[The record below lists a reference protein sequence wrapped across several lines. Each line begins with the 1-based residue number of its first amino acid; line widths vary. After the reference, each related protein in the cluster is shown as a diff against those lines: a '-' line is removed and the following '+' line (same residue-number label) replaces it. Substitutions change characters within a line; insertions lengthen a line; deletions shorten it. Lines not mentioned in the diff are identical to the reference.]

1 MVRNNS
7 VGPTIASTAL
17 QPLELGSM
25 EQCYAALPYLL
36 DFEAGQSFRK
46 AQIPRLAEAF
56 HGVPFVNKTCCMKR

>member
-1 MVRNNS
+1 
-7 VGPTIASTAL
+7 
-17 QPLELGSM
+17 M